1 MERSIGLHS
10 GLWASSSVAYP
21 LQVSQRVYP
30 CRCCTVTALETEV
43 EVPEIMPQNLVKMV
57 PRQTLPPRYNSFSSS
72 SMLEGFFKKGR
83 AIFSTAAGPLM
94 I

>member
-21 LQVSQRVYP
+21 LQVSQRVLSLWLLHGHA
-30 CRCCTVTALETEV
+30 ALETEV

-57 PRQTLPPRYNSFSSS
+57 PRQTLPPRWHVKVAH
-72 SMLEGFFKKGR
+72 L
-83 AIFSTAAGPLM
+83 STVRSLLQGSGV
-94 I
+94 